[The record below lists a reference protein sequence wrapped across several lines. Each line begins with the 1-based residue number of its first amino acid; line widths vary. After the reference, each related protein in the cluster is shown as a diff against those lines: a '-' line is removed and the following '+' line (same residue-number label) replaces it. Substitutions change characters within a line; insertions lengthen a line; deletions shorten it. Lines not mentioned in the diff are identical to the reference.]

1 MKKVLF
7 LINTLCGGGAEKVLV
22 DTVNSLDREKYQI
35 TVQTLY
41 DVGVFRDQ
49 LAPHIR
55 YKTIISIE
63 NNLLRK
69 IVGKL
74 LFCILNV
81 KWVYNLF
88 VRDTYDYEI
97 AFLEG
102 MPTKI
107 LSHSTN
113 HNANKIAWVHTDLL
127 AFPDSV
133 YAFGTEEKEGQAY
146 SCFDKVFC
154 VSNAV
159 QEAFEKKYGRYNQH
173 IQTLYNII
181 DDKSI
186 CNAGKEDVELPTNIH
201 PCMISVGRLTQQKGF
216 DRLLRIHKKLID
228 EGYLHSLLILGD
240 GDKRAEL
247 EKYIKENGLSKSAF
261 LLGFQKNPHKY
272 MSKANLFVCSSYAEG
287 FSMVISE
294 SVLCGTPVISTA
306 VSGAKEP
313 LLAPR
318 CSVIVDN
325 EEKALYEALRS
336 VLENPACLERYKND
350 LCQKQKFLQKEFL
363 VAKFEESVFSGEN

>member
-159 QEAFEKKYGRYNQH
+159 QEAFEKKIRQ
-173 IQTLYNII
+173 I
-181 DDKSI
+181 
-186 CNAGKEDVELPTNIH
+186 
-201 PCMISVGRLTQQKGF
+201 
-216 DRLLRIHKKLID
+216 
-228 EGYLHSLLILGD
+228 
-240 GDKRAEL
+240 
-247 EKYIKENGLSKSAF
+247 
-261 LLGFQKNPHKY
+261 
-272 MSKANLFVCSSYAEG
+272 
-287 FSMVISE
+287 
-294 SVLCGTPVISTA
+294 
-306 VSGAKEP
+306 
-313 LLAPR
+313 
-318 CSVIVDN
+318 
-325 EEKALYEALRS
+325 
-336 VLENPACLERYKND
+336 
-350 LCQKQKFLQKEFL
+350 
-363 VAKFEESVFSGEN
+363 